1 MFDKKKKKC
10 FIPIEMAGRYYIGL
24 WAVNCPHK
32 DDPKDRV
39 CNCVSCKSDDN
50 SETLK
55 TKQIFESLMWTP
67 NCSKIVYISIIY
79 KNNDV
84 CKFCSDKDN
93 VNLLISVFAT
103 EQRKLCED
111 ICYSTLFFN
120 RTQLRMAIASRYFG
134 AFYRDSFFPSTS
146 NSCTES
152 VVMLQSYN
160 KSNKKEK

>member
-1 MFDKKKKKC
+1 MFDKKKKC
-10 FIPIEMAGRYYIGL
+10 LFSIEMSGRYYIGL
-24 WAVNCPHK
+24 WAVNCPYK
-32 DDPKDRV
+32 DDSKDRV
-39 CNCVSCKSDDN
+39 CNCVACKSDDN

-55 TKQIFESLMWTP
+55 SKQIFESLMWTP
-67 NCSKIVYISIIY
+67 DCSKIVHISIMY
-79 KNNDV
+79 KNNNV
-84 CKFCSDKDN
+84 STFCSDKDN
-93 VNLLISVFAT
+93 VNVLISVFAT

-134 AFYRDSFFPSTS
+134 AFYRDSLCPSNS

-152 VVMLQSYN
+152 AVMHQSCS